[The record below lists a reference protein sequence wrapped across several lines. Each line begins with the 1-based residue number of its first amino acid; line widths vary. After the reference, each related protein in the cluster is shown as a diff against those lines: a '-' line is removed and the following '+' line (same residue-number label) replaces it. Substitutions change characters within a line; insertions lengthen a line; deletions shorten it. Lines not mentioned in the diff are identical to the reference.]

1 MKRIFIFLLLAL
13 FLLGCSNGDDTSG
26 PVNSEGKKEQENNG
40 FGFIYKDTSIKMYD
54 EAAPILDKLGKEVD
68 YFEAESCAFQGMDKI
83 YTYGAFELH
92 THEIEG
98 VDHVS
103 SIIFLD
109 DSISTKE
116 GVSLFSSFDDM
127 MEVYGKEDY
136 TEEHGLYTF
145 EKGDSMLL
153 LLIEDEEIVSIE
165 YMAKVEN

>member
-1 MKRIFIFLLLAL
+1 MKRIIL
-13 FLLGCSNGDDTSG
+13 FLVLGLLFVGCSNGGDTG
-26 PVNSEGKKEQENNG
+26 QVNNG
-40 FGFIYKDTSIKMYD
+40 EKEVQGNGGFEFVYSGTAIKMYD